1 MTDHG
6 WIQIAIYTAVVLLLA
21 KPLGEYM
28 ARVYQF
34 KPLFGLDKVLGP
46 VERLI
51 YKISGVKID
60 DEQDWKQYAIA
71 CVAISLLSVLV
82 VYLFQ
87 RLQQYLPL
95 NPAGMG
101 ANTPDSSFNTAAS
114 FPTNTN
120 WQDYGGETTMSYLT
134 QMMALVV
141 QNFFSPAVGLAVMVA
156 LFRGLARK
164 TTRQLGS
171 FWVDLTRSILYVMLP
186 LAVIWTLLLL
196 SQGVPQTLSN
206 YKTVNVVQPSVYQT
220 PKLDA
225 NGNVINDAHGN
236 PIMVNA
242 TVTQQTIAV
251 GPVASQI
258 AIKQLGTNG
267 GGFFNVNSAHPFE
280 NPNGFTNFL
289 EVLAILLIPAAV
301 CITFGVMVDD
311 RRQGWTILAAMTII
325 FLGLVIPC
333 IWAEQ
338 LGNRTFPA
346 LVDQQE
352 TSQQPGGNMEGKEA
366 RFGPVNSAI
375 WAVACTVTSNGS
387 VNSMHDSYT
396 PLGGLCPLLSIE
408 LSEVVF
414 GGVGSGLYGMLIYV
428 IVTVFIAGL
437 MVGRTP
443 EYLGK
448 KIESYEMKMAT
459 LCILIPPAL
468 SLIGAAICCVTPQ
481 GLAGPLNPG
490 PHGFTEM
497 LYAMSSE
504 GNNNGSAFAG
514 LSANTPF
521 YNLLGGILILISR
534 YWMIIPT
541 LAIAGSLAKKKL
553 IPASTGTLPTHT
565 PLFVILLIATI
576 LLVGALTF
584 LPALALG
591 PIVEQLMWH

>member
-1 MTDHG
+1 MTEHG
-6 WIQIAIYTAVVLLLA
+6 WIQLAIYTAVVLLLA
-21 KPLGEYM
+21 EPLGRYM

-51 YKISGVKID
+51 YKICGVKID
-60 DEQDWKQYAIA
+60 DEQDWKEYAIA
-71 CVAISLLSVLV
+71 CMAISLLSVLV

-141 QNFFSPAVGLAVMVA
+141 QNFLSPAVGLAVMVA

-164 TTRQLGS
+164 TTRQIGS
-171 FWVDLTRSILYVMLP
+171 FWVDLTRSVLYVMLP
-186 LAVIWTLLLL
+186 LAVIWALLLL

-225 NGNVINDAHGN
+225 NGNVVNDAHGN

-242 TVTQQTIAV
+242 TLTQQTIAV

-267 GGFFNVNSAHPFE
+267 GGFFNVNSAHPYE

-289 EVLAILLIPAAV
+289 EVLAILMIPAAV
-301 CITFGVMVDD
+301 CITFGIMVGD
-311 RRQGWTILAAMTII
+311 RRQGWAVLAAMTVI
-325 FLGLVIPC
+325 FLGLEIPC

-338 LGNRTFPA
+338 SGNPTFPT
-346 LVDQQE
+346 VVNQHE
-352 TSQQPGGNMEGKEA
+352 TPDQPGGNMEGKEA

-396 PLGGLCPLLSIE
+396 PLGGLCPLWAIE
-408 LSEVVF
+408 LSEVIF

-481 GLAGPLNPG
+481 GLAGPSNPG

-497 LYAMSSE
+497 LYGMSSE

-514 LSANTPF
+514 LSANSPF

-553 IPASTGTLPTHT
+553 VPAGPGTLPTHT
-565 PLFVILLIATI
+565 PLFVILLVFTV